1 MTWISD
7 IDRWLSESESLANA
21 QLVADHFSA
30 TGWTPNAIAAL
41 CGNMRKESSIN
52 PNVYEYGYN
61 HSLTRGY
68 GLVQW
73 TPASKYID
81 WANARG
87 LAFDHGD
94 SQLAR
99 LDYEQEQKIQW
110 ITKAAYPI
118 SFHDFTRST
127 LDPEY
132 LTECF
137 LWNYERPRQDAG
149 IESTPER
156 KAFAMRVFQEL
167 LFQPG
172 GGKSKPAWP
181 TTPGLPI
188 TSPYGWRLHPI
199 EGIQKFHGAID
210 IGGGGVNHP
219 VYATQDG
226 MVIYN
231 QSTSYGGWTIRLK
244 HTADPYYSQ
253 YQHMATQSPI
263 SIGAT
268 VKKGQVIGTMGTTGD
283 STGIHLDFAI
293 ATNESG
299 WFTEAG
305 TIDPVL
311 YLDMLFGSGPEDNT
325 IKIATNRHN
334 TNMRRRIRI

>member
-7 IDRWLSESESLANA
+7 IDRWLSEDESLSNA

-30 TGWTPNAIAAL
+30 TGWTPNAISAL

-81 WANARG
+81 WANANG
-87 LAFDHGD
+87 LPFDNGN

-99 LDYEQEQKIQW
+99 LDYEQEQAIQW
-110 ITKAAYPI
+110 ITKAEYPI
-118 SFHDFTRST
+118 SFAEFTRST

-156 KAFAMRVFQEL
+156 KAFAMRVFTEL

-172 GGKSKPAWP
+172 GS
-181 TTPGLPI
+181 
-188 TSPYGWRLHPI
+188 
-199 EGIQKFHGAID
+199 
-210 IGGGGVNHP
+210 
-219 VYATQDG
+219 
-226 MVIYN
+226 
-231 QSTSYGGWTIRLK
+231 
-244 HTADPYYSQ
+244 
-253 YQHMATQSPI
+253 
-263 SIGAT
+263 
-268 VKKGQVIGTMGTTGD
+268 GTD
-283 STGIHLDFAI
+283 
-293 ATNESG
+293 
-299 WFTEAG
+299 
-305 TIDPVL
+305 
-311 YLDMLFGSGPEDNT
+311 DNI